1 MLVYFM
7 KGRLPWQGLRVKDEE
22 RDQRILDIKTATS
35 ADELCCGLPWEF
47 AACLRHAK
55 SLQAGRLPKYD
66 EIRKMF
72 KSLAAKE
79 DIPYDNVFDWTER
92 LLPADQL
99 D

>member
-7 KGRLPWQGLRVKDEE
+7 KGRLPWQGLRVKYEE

-35 ADELCCGLPWEF
+35 ADELCASLPWEF

-55 SLQAGRLPKYD
+55 SLKSGRLPKYD
-66 EIRKMF
+66 KIRAMF
-72 KSLAAKE
+72 KSLATRE
-79 DIPYDNVFDWTER
+79 GIPYDNVFNWTER
-92 LLPADQL
+92 LLLADQL